1 MNDRKVSVMLVDDH
15 PIYSAGV
22 SSIIEKNISYLVKM
36 AGTFT
41 SGTEFMALI
50 ATGHVPELLLL
61 DIRMP
66 DVSGV
71 EIARQMKESY
81 PMVKIIMISSD
92 VSEELIDELLDI
104 GVEGYLSKLAD
115 ENDIV
120 TAVRTVINGGQYFGR
135 CVSKI
140 MYELYL
146 TRKRQEA
153 ASPKKRFPLFAKK
166 TGSETVHLTAQEEN
180 VIRLLCD
187 GLTAKE
193 IADRLNVST
202 RTIESHKSK
211 IMSKLGFSRTSDLI
225 KYVIHSGIVKL
236 NLT

>member
-1 MNDRKVSVMLVDDH
+1 
-15 PIYSAGV
+15 
-22 SSIIEKNISYLVKM
+22 
-36 AGTFT
+36 
-41 SGTEFMALI
+41 
-50 ATGHVPELLLL
+50 
-61 DIRMP
+61 
-66 DVSGV
+66 
-71 EIARQMKESY
+71 
-81 PMVKIIMISSD
+81 MISSD

-140 MYELYL
+140 MYDLYL
-146 TRKRQEA
+146 TRKRQESS
-153 ASPKKRFPLFAKK
+153 ASKQRFPLWNKK
-166 TGSETVHLTAQEEN
+166 TEAATFHLTPQEEN

-193 IADRLNVST
+193 IGARLNVST
-202 RTIESHKSK
+202 RTIETHKSK

-236 NLT
+236 NLS